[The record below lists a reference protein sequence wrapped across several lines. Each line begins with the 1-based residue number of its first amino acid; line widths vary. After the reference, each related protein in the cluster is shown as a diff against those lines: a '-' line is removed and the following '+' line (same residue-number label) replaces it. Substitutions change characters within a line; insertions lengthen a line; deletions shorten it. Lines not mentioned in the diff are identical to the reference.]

1 MVSLFCSSKKAFKL
15 IVVAAVLSILLMV
28 IAVLFSY
35 SFASASASSFP
46 DIGLRLTQ
54 QLENTAITATR
65 QLDVSQN
72 SIFSNIN
79 PSVTQDN
86 NGSSSTQYHQT
97 HLTQILGQ
105 NQKTRITG

>member
-1 MVSLFCSSKKAFKL
+1 MLWNIFCSSKKAFKL

-86 NGSSSTQYHQT
+86 NGSSSRYSVIK
-97 HLTQILGQ
+97 LI
-105 NQKTRITG
+105 